1 MFQNKKKNEGEKR
14 ENLLFEL
21 FSAYPSRLSIQEA
34 IFTHPIRVTCVTFS
48 S

>member
-1 MFQNKKKNEGEKR
+1 MFQKKNEGEKR

-21 FSAYPSRLSIQEA
+21 FSAYPSRLSIQKA
-34 IFTHPIRVTCVTFS
+34 THPIRVTCVTFS